1 MKSLISKNSHAACY
15 INFVMKT
22 YVTLTFLNERSSDF
36 EKLILDHG
44 LLQLRPE
51 PVSHEKILKE
61 IEAMDREKEHD
72 SVKYAQVLD
81 LFHDY
86 EFATE
91 NLGLFID
98 NYDCVSKILQNSAN
112 ANKSISKFLVQNY
125 ISIGS
130 LVSQNMMAES
140 LKEKSG
146 KDTEEKLSIILA
158 KLLVCVPPNMET
170 FNEEGID
177 IKLQHIVTN
186 VTLAEDNKFI
196 QFAEE
201 MKEVLQKDS

>member
-86 EFATE
+86 E
-91 NLGLFID
+91 L
-98 NYDCVSKILQNSAN
+98 
-112 ANKSISKFLVQNY
+112 
-125 ISIGS
+125 S
-130 LVSQNMMAES
+130 L
-140 LKEKSG
+140 
-146 KDTEEKLSIILA
+146 I
-158 KLLVCVPPNMET
+158 
-170 FNEEGID
+170 
-177 IKLQHIVTN
+177 HI
-186 VTLAEDNKFI
+186 
-196 QFAEE
+196 
-201 MKEVLQKDS
+201 